1 MNLALPDVR
10 LALPADAQRIA
21 ELSREHIEAG
31 LLWSWTQARVARAI
45 ENRSCNV
52 AVISERESIAAFG
65 IMLYADEIAHLA
77 LLAVDPAHRRRG
89 LGSRMLGWLEE
100 PARVAGIAEVRL
112 EVRADN
118 PTALAFYTRLGF
130 AHTNTMAGY
139 YQGRIDALRLIKPL
153 AAA

>member
-1 MNLALPDVR
+1 MNLALPDIR

-31 LLWSWTQARVARAI
+31 LAWSWTPARVARAI

-52 AVISERESIAAFG
+52 AVISGRERIAAFG

-77 LLAVDPAHRRRG
+77 LLAVDPLHRRRG
-89 LGSRMLGWLEE
+89 LGSRLLGWLEQ
-100 PARVAGIAEVRL
+100 PARVAGIGEVRL

-118 PTALAFYTRLGF
+118 SAALAFYTRLGF
-130 AHTNTMAGY
+130 AQTSTMAGY
-139 YQGRIDALRLIKPL
+139 YQGRIDALRLVKPL